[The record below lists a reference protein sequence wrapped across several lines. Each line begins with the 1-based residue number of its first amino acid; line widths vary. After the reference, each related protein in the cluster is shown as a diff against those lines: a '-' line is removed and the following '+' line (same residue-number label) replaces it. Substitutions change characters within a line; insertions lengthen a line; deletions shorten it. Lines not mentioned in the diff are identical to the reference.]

1 MPKVLIADDSMA
13 VRKVAERHL
22 AQAGFEVT
30 LAASG
35 EEAVALLAHERPDLI
50 VCDVIMPDKSGYDV
64 CTFTRSQGP
73 LAKTPF
79 LLISGIVNDEVT
91 RQAETCGAN
100 GVLKKP
106 FQGNSLQERV
116 LTLLGHPSGPDATED
131 TALASSAAASPARE
145 TDADDEGSA
154 AMQKAAAEIEQL
166 RTALVQEQAQTAQ
179 LRQQVAELQSTL
191 ASERDAAAQL
201 VTQIGQTEAGGQTA
215 KELKGELEREREKA
229 AQMSR
234 RLAEFELAAGR
245 VEELETLLA
254 RECDQTARLN
264 EQLAGAQHGAGRVEE
279 LETLLATECERTA
292 QLQQQ
297 LAEAQEQVAE
307 AGRRYEDLSRKLSQ
321 IANLSQ

>member
-1 MPKVLIADDSMA
+1 MPKVLVADDSMA

-22 AQAGFEVT
+22 TQAGLEVT

-35 EEAVALLAHERPDLI
+35 EEAMALLAHERPDLI

-64 CTFTRSQGP
+64 CNFTRSQAT
-73 LAKTPF
+73 LATTPF

-106 FQGNSLQERV
+106 FQGNSLQEHA
-116 LTLLGHPSGPDATED
+116 LTLLGQPTKTGVPKD
-131 TALASSAAASPARE
+131 TASTPSKATAAKPMADASG
-145 TDADDEGSA
+145 DGSA
-154 AMQKAAAEIEQL
+154 SLQKATAEIEQL
-166 RTALVQEQAQTAQ
+166 RTALVQEQEQTAQ
-179 LRQQVAELQSTL
+179 LRQQVSELQSAL
-191 ASERDAAAQL
+191 ASERNAAAQL
-201 VTQIGQTEAGGQTA
+201 VTEMGQKDKSEQKVKDLHAQ
-215 KELKGELEREREKA
+215 LEREREKA
-229 AQMSR
+229 GQMNR
-234 RLAEFELAAGR
+234 RLAEFEQAAGR

-254 RECDQTARLN
+254 RECDQTARLT

-297 LAEAQEQVAE
+297 VAE
-307 AGRRYEDLSRKLSQ
+307 AAKRQDDLSRKLSQ
-321 IANLSQ
+321 IANLSK